1 MRFGVLNRLLKPLNI
16 TTIYYLAVF
25 IKLVLL
31 AKHERGGE
39 RERLRGHHLRIAW
52 GQAAEELQAASGTL
66 ASNARALQAEVDGF
80 LARVRAG

>member
-1 MRFGVLNRLLKPLNI
+1 VRFGVLNRLLKPLNI

-52 GQAAEELQAASGTL
+52 GQAAEEEIVTPGGGLSTRDQTRGQHRRHNRTL
-66 ASNARALQAEVDGF
+66 
-80 LARVRAG
+80 